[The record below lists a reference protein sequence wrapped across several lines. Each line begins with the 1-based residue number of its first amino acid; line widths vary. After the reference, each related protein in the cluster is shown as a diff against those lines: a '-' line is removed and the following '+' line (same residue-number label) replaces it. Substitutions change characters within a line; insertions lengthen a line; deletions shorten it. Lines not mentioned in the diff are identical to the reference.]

1 MTQPIKSYSI
11 EELQDLMVELGQ
23 PAFRANQ
30 LFQWLYLHHVSTY
43 DEMTNL
49 PSSLRQTLEK
59 NYPLEIPRII
69 DKQTSKD
76 GTRKYIIQ
84 FTDGACVEMI
94 GIPSRSSHER
104 MTVCF
109 STQVGCPI
117 GCAFC
122 ATGKEG
128 FTRNL
133 TPGEI
138 VDQILVAQKD
148 LGTRVTN
155 IVGMGQGEPFLN
167 YDNTLSA
174 LRILNSPQ
182 GVSIG
187 ARHITISTCGI
198 FSGIKKLATEPE
210 QFTLAISL
218 HAARQEVRNTLMP
231 KMASYP
237 LDQLH
242 SVISAYLNKTNR
254 RVTFEYIMIEG
265 INDTAADREALASFC
280 SDLLCHINLIP
291 INSIENSPYHPSSS
305 KTMHQWIKELQKR
318 GVETTIRD
326 SRGSDIAGACGQLKN
341 SHSFHASH

>member
-1 MTQPIKSYSI
+1 
-11 EELQDLMVELGQ
+11 MVELGQ
-23 PAFRANQ
+23 PAFRAAQ
-30 LFQWLYLHHVSTY
+30 LVQWLYQHDVSTY

-49 PSSLRQTLEK
+49 PSSLRRTLKE
-59 NYPLEIPRII
+59 NHPLETPQII
-69 DKQTSKD
+69 DRQTSHD
-76 GTRKYIIQ
+76 GTRKYIVQ
-84 FTDGACVEMI
+84 FADGACVEMI
-94 GIPSRSSHER
+94 GIPSHSSHDR

-109 STQVGCPI
+109 STQVGCAI

-138 VDQILVAQKD
+138 VDQVLVAQQD

-155 IVGMGQGEPFLN
+155 VVGMGQGEPFLN

-174 LRILNSPQ
+174 LHILNSPK

-198 FSGIKKLATEPE
+198 FSGIEKFATEPE

-218 HAARQEVRNTLMP
+218 HAARQEVRNALMP

-237 LDQLH
+237 LDRLQR
-242 SVISAYLNKTNR
+242 VIASYLDKTNR

-265 INDTAADREALASFC
+265 MNDTTADREALASFC
-280 SDLLCHINLIP
+280 GDLLCHVNLIP
-291 INSIENSPYHPSSS
+291 INSIEDSPYHPSSS
-305 KTMHQWIKELQKR
+305 KTISLWVKELQRR
-318 GVETTIRD
+318 GIETTVRN
-326 SRGSDIAGACGQLKN
+326 SRGNDIAGACGQLKN
-341 SHSFHASH
+341 SRSFHTSH